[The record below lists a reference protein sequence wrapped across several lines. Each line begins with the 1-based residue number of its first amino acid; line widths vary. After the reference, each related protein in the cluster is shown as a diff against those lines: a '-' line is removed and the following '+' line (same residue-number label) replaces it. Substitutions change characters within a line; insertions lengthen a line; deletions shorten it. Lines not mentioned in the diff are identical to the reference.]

1 MTDVETVVQS
11 DFKKTSKKTT
21 KKSKKESVEIEEVD
35 DQG

>member
-1 MTDVETVVQS
+1 MTDVETVQS